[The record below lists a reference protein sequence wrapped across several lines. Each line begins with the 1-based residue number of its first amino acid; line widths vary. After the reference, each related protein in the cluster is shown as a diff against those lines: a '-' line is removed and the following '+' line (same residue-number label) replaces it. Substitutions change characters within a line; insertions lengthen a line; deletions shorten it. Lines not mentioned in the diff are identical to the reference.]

1 MGRFGLEGFRVL
13 VTASTRGIGRGIAE
27 VLLEEGARV
36 FICGRSGESV
46 DRALSELRSLGE
58 VYGAPADITDR
69 EQAEGIVDRAYEVL
83 GGLDGLVYV
92 TGPPRP
98 GTFAELGL
106 SDWEYGIR
114 LLVLSAIW
122 VTRRAIPYLERS
134 GGGSMV
140 YLTSTAVKE
149 PIPNLALSN
158 VLRVSIHS
166 LVKTLSRELGPR
178 GIRVNAVAPGYI
190 STERTVQVARD
201 QSARTGRSVE
211 EVIRDWT
218 NEVPLRRL
226 GTTREV
232 GYAVAFLLSPL
243 ASYVTGTVIPVDGG
257 RLRSL

>member
-1 MGRFGLEGFRVL
+1 MGKLGLEGFRVL

-36 FICGRSGESV
+36 FICGRSSESV
-46 DRALSELRSLGE
+46 DRTLSELRGLGE
-58 VYGAPADITDR
+58 VHGAPADITVR
-69 EQAEGIVDRAYEVL
+69 EQAEGVVDRAYEVL

-98 GTFAELGL
+98 GTFVELEL
-106 SDWEYGIR
+106 SDWEYGVR

-122 VTRRAIPYLERS
+122 VTRKAIPYMERS

-158 VLRVSIHS
+158 VLRVSIHN
-166 LVKTLSRELGPR
+166 LVKSLSRELGPK

-190 STERTVQVARD
+190 FTERTVQVATD
-201 QSARTGRSVE
+201 VSARTGRSVE
-211 EVIRDWT
+211 DVIRDWT

-232 GYAVAFLLSPL
+232 GYVVAFLLSPL

>member
-1 MGRFGLEGFRVL
+1 MGRLGIEGYRVL
-13 VTASTRGIGRGIAE
+13 ITASTRGIGRGIAE

-36 FICGRSGESV
+36 FICGRSRESV
-46 DRALSELRSLGE
+46 DRAVSELKPLGE
-58 VYGAPADITDR
+58 VYGSPADITVR
-69 EQAEGIVDRAYEVL
+69 EQAEGIVDKACEVL

-98 GTFAELGL
+98 GTFMELDL
-106 SDWEYGIR
+106 SDWDYGVK

-122 VTRRAIPYLERS
+122 ITRKAIPYVERS
-134 GGGSMV
+134 GRGSLV

-149 PIPNLALSN
+149 PIHNLALSN
-158 VLRVSIHS
+158 VLRVSIHN

-190 STERTVQVARD
+190 YTERTLQVARD
-201 QSARTGRSVE
+201 QSARTGKSVDE
-211 EVIRDWT
+211 IISEWAND
-218 NEVPLRRL
+218 VPLKRL

-243 ASYVTGTVIPVDGG
+243 ASYISGVVLPVDGG